1 MRLRVSLV
9 GVLLA
14 ACVLAQ
20 DSTEPS
26 AWELYEQ
33 GRAAEKAGHMAQAY
47 LYYAEAA
54 AKDPRNKTYWDRTQA
69 VQTRAALEAKPK
81 PIPHV
86 ADLDKQ
92 LGEEPDFHFDKP
104 TPEDLAAA
112 KEPLPPME
120 LDADKGV
127 RDLDFSGDFKKLFQS
142 VARSYG
148 LECVYDSDYQ
158 AGTPFRFRLKG
169 VDYRD
174 ALHGLEATTGSFIVP
189 ITPKIFLVAKDT
201 TQKRTEIEPTVTMAV
216 QFPDI
221 YSSQEME
228 QMVRAVQQ
236 AMAIEKLGVDAGAYT
251 VVMRDR
257 ISKVVYARALFQQLM
272 HARAEVMI
280 DLRFIEVSR
289 DASITYGINFPNL
302 FSFSALTNLVNS
314 ALPSPTSIPLGMNW
328 GKLAVSITLAS
339 PALVAQLSKSNASL
353 LLSSQVR
360 AASGQ
365 KTTLHI
371 GEKYPILTGGYGTSI
386 PTGGFGA
393 NSGFAGAAGLSIA
406 PSFTFQDLGLTLTS
420 TPVVHDTENVT
431 LDVEAQYQVLT
442 GASINGMP
450 VISSRS
456 LKNSTEL
463 KFGEWSIIAGL
474 LSTNEARTLSGLAG
488 LNRIPFLG
496 PLTNNHQNDDQR
508 DQVILL
514 MRPTL
519 LSPPPSDSPRGFYTG
534 SENRPLTPL

>member
-1 MRLRVSLV
+1 MYLV
-9 GVLLA
+9 GFLLA
-14 ACVLAQ
+14 ACALAQ
-20 DSTEPS
+20 DTEPS
-26 AWELYEQ
+26 AWDLYEQ

-54 AKDPRNKTYWDRTQA
+54 AKDPHNKTYWERTQA
-69 VQTRAALEAKPK
+69 VQTRAALEAKPR
-81 PIPHV
+81 PIPNP
-86 ADLDKQ
+86 ADLDKEIA
-92 LGEEPDFHFDKP
+92 EEPEFHFDKP

-112 KEPLPPME
+112 NQPLPPME

-142 VARSYG
+142 VARAYG

-158 AGTPFRFRLKG
+158 AGTPSRFRLKG

-216 QFPDI
+216 HFPDI

-236 AMAIEKLGVDAGAYT
+236 AMAIEKLGVDTSAYT

-257 ISKVVYARALFQQLM
+257 ISKVVYARALFQELM
-272 HARAEVMI
+272 HARAQVLL

-289 DASITYGINFPNL
+289 DTSVTYGINFPNI
-302 FSFSALTNLVNS
+302 FSLSTLTNLVSS

-328 GKLAVSITLAS
+328 AQLAVSISLAG
-339 PALVAQLSKSNASL
+339 PALVAQLSKSDANL
-353 LLSSQVR
+353 LLASQIR
-360 AASGQ
+360 ANSGQ
-365 KTTLHI
+365 KATLHI
-371 GEKYPILTGGYGTSI
+371 GEKYPILTGGYGGYGTS
-386 PTGGFGA
+386 TNGL
-393 NSGFAGAAGLSIA
+393 AGTSGLSIA
-406 PSFTFQDLGLTLTS
+406 PSFSFQDLGLTLTT
-420 TPVVHDTENVT
+420 TPVVHDTDNIT

-442 GASINGMP
+442 GQSINGLP
-450 VISSRS
+450 VISSRA

-496 PLTNNHQNDDQR
+496 PLTNTHQSDDER
-508 DQVILL
+508 DQVIIL

-519 LSPPPSDSPRGFYTG
+519 LSAPPSESPRAFYTG